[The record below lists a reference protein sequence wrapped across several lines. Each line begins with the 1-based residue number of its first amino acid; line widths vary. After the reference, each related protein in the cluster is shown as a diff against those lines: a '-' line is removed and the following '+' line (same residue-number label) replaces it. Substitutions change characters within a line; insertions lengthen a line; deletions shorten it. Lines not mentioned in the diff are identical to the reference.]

1 MRLTMSVAILTIA
14 TVMLATA
21 CNTMEG
27 VGEDIRAAGHALDKD
42 LSREQQQ
49 APIVHRLS
57 KIYPSIIGWVVIKH
71 EKQYI
76 DEYVCCP

>member
-27 VGEDIRAAGHALDKD
+27 VGEDIRAAGHALDK
-42 LSREQQQ
+42 E
-49 APIVHRLS
+49 AE
-57 KIYPSIIGWVVIKH
+57 KH
-71 EKQYI
+71 TTNAE
-76 DEYVCCP
+76 